1 MHFKTNKLM
10 EYAARHRVPIL
21 HPESVEALKTIV
33 KSHQPKRVLEVGTAI
48 GYSAMHIA
56 SVDSTIH
63 VTTLERDPNMV
74 NVAKKFIDS
83 HGFANQITVVQT
95 DAANF
100 ELTHAV
106 DLIFIDAGKAQYQ
119 VMFERFSPH
128 LSEGGLIICDN
139 YYLHGLT
146 VANAPKNKRT
156 IARKLEEFKVFLSKH
171 PDFDTSI
178 VEVGDGLSV
187 SRKQASL

>member
-21 HPESVEALKTIV
+21 HPESVVALQSIV

-56 SVDSTIH
+56 SVDDSIH

-74 NVAKKFIDS
+74 ALANKFIDS
-83 HGFANQITVVQT
+83 HGFTSQITVVST
-95 DAANF
+95 DAASFEMNF
-100 ELTHAV
+100 IV

-119 VMFERFSPH
+119 VMFERFAPY
-128 LSEGGLIICDN
+128 LSDGGLIVCDN
-139 YYLHGLT
+139 YYMHGLT

-156 IARKLEEFKVFLSKH
+156 MARKLEEFKSFLTKH
-171 PDFDTSI
+171 PDFETSI

-187 SRKQASL
+187 SRKQVTL

>member
-1 MHFKTNKLM
+1 MLFKTNKLM

-33 KSHQPKRVLEVGTAI
+33 KSHQPQRVLEVGTAI

-56 SVDSTIH
+56 SVDDSIH

-74 NVAKKFIDS
+74 NLANKFIES
-83 HGFANQITVVQT
+83 HGFANQITVVST
-95 DAANF
+95 DAATF
-100 ELTHAV
+100 ELPFPV

-119 VMFERFSPH
+119 VMFERFAPQ
-128 LSEGGLIICDN
+128 LNEGGLIVCDN
-139 YYLHGLT
+139 YYMHGLT
-146 VANAPKNKRT
+146 MANAPKSKRT
-156 IARKLEEFKVFLSKH
+156 MARKLEEFKSFLSKH
-171 PDFDTSI
+171 PNFDTSI

-187 SRKQASL
+187 SRKQASA